1 MLDLFL
7 LIVYII
13 DLDSIVNN
21 KFIMFV
27 KGIKLQGEIVWNS
40 RNLEENVGFIQNY
53 PDNFKSRK

>member
-21 KFIMFV
+21 KFIVLV

-40 RNLEENVGFIQNY
+40 RNLEEKVGIIQND
-53 PDNFKSRK
+53 PDNFKSKK